1 MNDSQTAFFLNSAF
15 VPLKKWLEQSPN
27 NYNIALVSGLALLI
41 VVIFSMFFLQ
51 KVIGKTDERTGILYA
66 RSCAGM
72 LIAVILCDLIFP
84 KDYMWQIFFVY
95 KYDIVF
101 LVGVVYLSIQYNK
114 EK

>member
-1 MNDSQTAFFLNSAF
+1 MNDSQTVVFLNSAF

-27 NYNIALVSGLALLI
+27 NYNIALLGGLALLI
-41 VVIFSMFFLQ
+41 VVTFSMLFLL
-51 KVIGKTDERTGILYA
+51 KKIGKTDERTGILYA
-66 RSCAGM
+66 RSCVGM

-84 KDYMWQIFFVY
+84 KDYMWQVFFVY
-95 KYDIVF
+95 KYGIVF